1 MLDKCWLNANYGD
14 SKHIFLRI
22 RTMKSVIVYALL
34 KCMCSSFNLLVK
46 FVVDILDS
54 AI

>member
-1 MLDKCWLNANYGD
+1 M
-14 SKHIFLRI
+14 FLGI
-22 RTMKSVIVYALL
+22 RTMKSVIAYALL
-34 KCMCSSFNLLVK
+34 KRMCSSFNLLVK